1 MPAGNLLLP
10 FQPLN
15 EGAALTLREHLRHA
29 EQELA
34 SGPHP
39 DRARL
44 DAETLL
50 LHALQQDRAWLIT
63 RWDDQAEA
71 ATAAK
76 YDVLVARRKT
86 GEPIQYITGS
96 SEFFG
101 LPFSVGPGALIPRPE
116 TEHLV
121 EEVLRLAKAFE
132 ETPLRIADI
141 GTGSGIIAVALAHSL
156 PSAQISAI
164 DSSPQALAIARE
176 NAKSHD
182 LESRIEF
189 FEGDLFTP
197 LTGQS
202 FQVIASNPPYIPVME
217 KDALSIEVRE
227 HEPHSALFAGDDGLE
242 IYRRLIP
249 GALDLLVP
257 NGWLVLEIGFGQQP
271 AIEVLLQS
279 AGYSQIHF
287 IPDYQGIPRVAAAQR
302 S

>member
-1 MPAGNLLLP
+1 MPTGNLLLP

-101 LPFSVGPGALIPRPE
+101 LPFSVGPGVLIPRPE

-121 EEVLRLAKAFE
+121 EEVLRLAKASE

-202 FQVIASNPPYIPVME
+202 FQIIASNPPYIPVTE
-217 KDALSIEVRE
+217 KAALSIEVRD
-227 HEPHSALFAGDDGLE
+227 HEPYSALFAGDDGLE

-271 AIEVLLQS
+271 AIEALLKN
-279 AGYSQIHF
+279 AGYSDIHF
-287 IPDYQGIPRVAAAQR
+287 LTDYQGIPRVAAAQR